1 MTNTRMT
8 TALLLAAGLLV
19 AGCGGGGDGDDGGVA
34 SIDPANADSG
44 DQSDGDDADPDAEL
58 MEWVECMRDE
68 GVPMDDPVRNED
80 GSVSISGPGI
90 QIGGGPGVGG
100 GGAESPGEP
109 AEDGDEDRP
118 SREVMD
124 GAMETC
130 GPPEIAREDR
140 GEVDEE
146 QMQES
151 MLAFAECMRSEGV
164 EDFPDPDFS
173 QSGPGGAPQTNED
186 GPGEDGPGD
195 DGGSGRSVVIGP
207 FGEIDMD
214 DPTTAAAFEACQD
227 TLGAPGG
234 PGGPGGDEDGAS
246 GSTDT

>member
-19 AGCGGGGDGDDGGVA
+19 AGCGGGGGDGDDGVA
-34 SIDPANADSG
+34 SMDPANADSG
-44 DQSDGDDADPDAEL
+44 DDQSEGDGDDPDAEL

-68 GVPMDDPVRNED
+68 GVPMDDPVRDEN
-80 GSVSISGPGI
+80 GNVSISGPGI
-90 QIGGGPGVGG
+90 HIGGGAAAGG
-100 GGAESPGEP
+100 GGMESPDEP
-109 AEDGDEDRP
+109 AEGAGEDRP

-124 GAMETC
+124 AAMETC
-130 GPPEIAREDR
+130 GPPEIARENR

-146 QMQES
+146 QMQET

-164 EDFPDPDFS
+164 EAFPDPDFS

-186 GPGEDGPGD
+186 GPGGD
-195 DGGSGRSVVIGP
+195 DGSGRNVVIGP

-227 TLGAPGG
+227 TLGEPGG
-234 PGGPGGDEDGAS
+234 PGGPGGDEGGAS
-246 GSTDT
+246 EGADT